1 MNYYER
7 HLGDYARDTA
17 HLSMLEHGA
26 YSLLLDR
33 YYATEAPIP
42 DDQVHRLARARSPEE
57 IAAVDAVLAEFFVRV
72 DGAWVNHRAE
82 REVAKYLETEPER
95 EAKRANATERQRRAR
110 ARRKDLF
117 DALREHGLVPAYDT
131 HTNEL
136 EAMLSRVTSPPVTRD
151 TPVTAQPV
159 TRNDTVA
166 QPHTHTP
173 IEDQKHSCPKPAA
186 SDPAPAAASKAER
199 LAAVT
204 EDAIETFNESPFT
217 VAHGGRIPNV
227 TKVNREKRRQQVAK
241 AIGVVREICAEEFGT
256 PAITRDFWVGYWAI
270 VNADPFASGR
280 QPGTGA
286 HANWRPS
293 FEYLVRPDTITSLY
307 ERAEASA

>member
-42 DDQVHRLARARSPEE
+42 EDQVHRLARARSPEE

-72 DGAWVNHRAE
+72 DGMWVNHRAE

-117 DALREHGLVPAYDT
+117 DALRDHGIVPAYDT

-136 EAMLSRVTSPPVTRD
+136 EAMLSRVTSQPVTRD
-151 TPVTAQPV
+151 ITVTAQPV

-166 QPHTHTP
+166 QPHTHTQE
-173 IEDQKHSCPKPAA
+173 EDQKNSCPKPAV
-186 SDPAPAAASKAER
+186 SDPSAKLSK
-199 LAAVT
+199 VT
-204 EDAIETFNESPFT
+204 DEAIEAFNASPIT
-217 VAHGGRIPNV
+217 KRNGGAIPNV
-227 TKVNREKRRQQVAK
+227 SGVGIEKRRQQVKRCASV
-241 AIGVVREICAEEFGT
+241 ARDICRLMFESESVTPEFWG
-256 PAITRDFWVGYWAI
+256 AYWAT
-270 VNADPFASGR
+270 VAEDPFASGR
-280 QPGTGA
+280 QAGTGA
-286 HANWRPS
+286 HANWVPD
-293 FEYLVRPDTITSLY
+293 FEYLTRPDVMAKLFDK
-307 ERAEASA
+307 AAS